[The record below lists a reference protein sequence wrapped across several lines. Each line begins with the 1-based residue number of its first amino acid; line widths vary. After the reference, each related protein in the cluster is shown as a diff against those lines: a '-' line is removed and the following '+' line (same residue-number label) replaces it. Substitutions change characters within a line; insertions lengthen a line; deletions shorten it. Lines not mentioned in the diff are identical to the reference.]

1 MKTLDDLKGKV
12 QKDVV
17 ECIKIFKH
25 CTSEEIAAELGKTK
39 RAVNQSIY
47 EIRRICKGIRIC
59 RYLRQDGNSGMP
71 SPVWAIGVSND
82 APKPAPLTNKER
94 TMRYYE
100 THKVTEVVRAKMYR
114 KRTGKTKESKPLK
127 QATWIVL

>member
-17 ECIKIFKH
+17 KCITKFKH

-39 RAVNQSIY
+39 RSVNQSIY
-47 EIRRICKGIRIC
+47 EIRSICKGIRIC
-59 RYLRQDGNSGMP
+59 RYLRQEGNPGMP
-71 SPVWAIGVSND
+71 SPVWAIGQSKD
-82 APKPAPLTNKER
+82 APKLKPLTNKER
-94 TMRYYE
+94 TIRYYE
-100 THKVTEVVRAKMYR
+100 KHKVTEVVRAKMYR
-114 KRTGKTKESKPLK
+114 KRTGKAKETRPLK